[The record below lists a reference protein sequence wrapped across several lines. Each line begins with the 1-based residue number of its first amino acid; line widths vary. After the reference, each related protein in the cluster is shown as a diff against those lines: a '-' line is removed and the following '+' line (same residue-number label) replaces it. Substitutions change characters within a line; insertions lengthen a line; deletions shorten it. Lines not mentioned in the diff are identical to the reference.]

1 METWMTKEELLE
13 GMMHWQKIAL
23 KRGKT
28 INELEEYISE
38 LEMTINMLNVEME
51 EV

>member
-23 KRGKT
+23 ANKKKLMKAEDY
-28 INELEEYISE
+28 IDELEI
-38 LEMTINMLNVEME
+38 TINMMIMEME